1 MLVFCDRFSISP
13 ALIDEDYFLDTSR
26 NVFLFFLKYE
36 IVASQ
41 RENEGWFNKFQ
52 TANIKN

>member
-13 ALIDEDYFLDTSR
+13 ALIDED
-26 NVFLFFLKYE
+26 YE